1 MSDVEEPPLIRCSE
15 YAFYLDLDGTLA
27 PIVDHP
33 DDVVIE
39 PKMLDLLNWL
49 KTASNGAVAILSG
62 RSLAEIDGII
72 APVVLHAAG
81 EHGAETRGAGG
92 MRQAVKL
99 PAEAYTE
106 ISSFAQSHD
115 LLVERKAG
123 GAALHYRTSPGHAEA
138 SKDFMQ
144 MLAARHEGFRVLHGK
159 MVSEIASVVCSK
171 ETALRDFAMV
181 APFQDRLP
189 VMIGDDVTDEDGFRA
204 ARSLGGF
211 GIKVGEGDTVA
222 SYRLAS
228 ISNLYNWLSSLL
240 K

>member
-1 MSDVEEPPLIRCSE
+1 M
-15 YAFYLDLDGTLA
+15 
-27 PIVDHP
+27 
-33 DDVVIE
+33 
-39 PKMLDLLNWL
+39 
-49 KTASNGAVAILSG
+49 
-62 RSLAEIDGII
+62 
-72 APVVLHAAG
+72 
-81 EHGAETRGAGG
+81 
-92 MRQAVKL
+92 KL
-99 PAEAYTE
+99 PAEAYSE

-123 GAALHYRTSPGHAEA
+123 GAALHYRTAPGHAEA
-138 SKDFMQ
+138 SKDFMHT
-144 MLAARHEGFRVLHGK
+144 LAARHEGFRVLHGK
-159 MVSEIASVVCSK
+159 MVSEIVSVVCSK

-222 SYRLAS
+222 RYRLAS